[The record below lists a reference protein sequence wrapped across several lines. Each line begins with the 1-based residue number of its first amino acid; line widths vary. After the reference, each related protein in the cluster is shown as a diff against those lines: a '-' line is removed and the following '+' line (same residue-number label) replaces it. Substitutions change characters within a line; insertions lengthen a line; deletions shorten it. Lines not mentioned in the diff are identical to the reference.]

1 MQQYFSKKRENDI
14 LYLDSCDFHHIK
26 NVMRIKSHDS
36 VIVGY
41 DGILYMCLMN
51 EDLKSVTIKSVYKE
65 SDETK
70 VIVYMPVLSDEKM
83 SFIIEKGTEMGV
95 TKFVPVQYER
105 CKFVINKDKVSKKL
119 ERYNKIAKE
128 ASEQARRTR
137 VTEVSDIIK
146 VDTIDKIDG
155 VNIVCSL
162 DKDNVKRIKEVLNDK
177 TICDTISIAFGPEGG
192 LTSKEESV
200 LVNKGFIKTSLGSN
214 VLRTETVLIAVCS
227 IINYVKGEWVMKN
240 GIDNFIELLVK
251 GDFFL
256 IFLIVMM
263 IVVTCIIAYLI
274 KLQMNDRYSYE
285 EDDEEDEDDN
295 FVEKYIPID
304 SNTKSSKKVDQKK
317 FDFENNTIESSIKN
331 YESDQEEMAIIS
343 ADELDNRISN
353 MKETGEFDRH
363 LEQIDEYEAEQE
375 NKAIIS
381 YEELLKRASTNTVTY
396 ESTENL
402 GGIKVGKVDT
412 SKIEIASEENN
423 TPYYKEEAFLNA
435 LKEFRGSLQ
444 WHFVLR
450 HLVAKLIHMKVN

>member
-1 MQQYFSKKRENDI
+1 M
-14 LYLDSCDFHHIK
+14 
-26 NVMRIKSHDS
+26 
-36 VIVGY
+36 
-41 DGILYMCLMN
+41 
-51 EDLKSVTIKSVYKE
+51 
-65 SDETK
+65 
-70 VIVYMPVLSDEKM
+70 
-83 SFIIEKGTEMGV
+83 
-95 TKFVPVQYER
+95 PVQYER

-423 TPYYKEEAFLNA
+423 TPYYKEEAFLSA
-435 LKEFRGSLQ
+435 LKEFSWIL
-444 WHFVLR
+444 
-450 HLVAKLIHMKVN
+450 

>member
-1 MQQYFSKKRENDI
+1 
-14 LYLDSCDFHHIK
+14 
-26 NVMRIKSHDS
+26 
-36 VIVGY
+36 
-41 DGILYMCLMN
+41 
-51 EDLKSVTIKSVYKE
+51 
-65 SDETK
+65 
-70 VIVYMPVLSDEKM
+70 
-83 SFIIEKGTEMGV
+83 
-95 TKFVPVQYER
+95 
-105 CKFVINKDKVSKKL
+105 
-119 ERYNKIAKE
+119 
-128 ASEQARRTR
+128 
-137 VTEVSDIIK
+137 
-146 VDTIDKIDG
+146 
-155 VNIVCSL
+155 
-162 DKDNVKRIKEVLNDK
+162 
-177 TICDTISIAFGPEGG
+177 
-192 LTSKEESV
+192 
-200 LVNKGFIKTSLGSN
+200 
-214 VLRTETVLIAVCS
+214 
-227 IINYVKGEWVMKN
+227 MKN

-274 KLQMNDRYSYE
+274 KLQMSDKYSYE
-285 EDDEEDEDDN
+285 EDDEENEDDN
-295 FVEKYIPID
+295 FVEKYIPLD
-304 SNTKSSKKVDQKK
+304 SNIKSSKKVDQKK

-331 YESDQEEMAIIS
+331 YENDQEEMAIIS

-423 TPYYKEEAFLNA
+423 TPYYKEEAFLSA

-444 WHFVLR
+444 
-450 HLVAKLIHMKVN
+450 

>member
-51 EDLKSVTIKSVYKE
+51 EDLTSVTIKSVYKE

-128 ASEQARRTR
+128 ASEQARRTH

-192 LTSKEESV
+192 LTSEEESV

-214 VLRTETVLIAVCS
+214 VLRTETVVIAVCS

-274 KLQMNDRYSYE
+274 KLQMSEKYYDEDE
-285 EDDEEDEDDN
+285 EDDEDSN
-295 FVEKYIPID
+295 FVEKYIPLED
-304 SNTKSSKKVDQKK
+304 KEPVKKVDQKK

-412 SKIEIASEENN
+412 SKIDIAIEENN
-423 TPYYKEEAFLNA
+423 TPYYKEEAFLSA